1 MNTRDMITFLCSM
14 VVKNRNGADFP
25 YVSAFFKH
33 PRNLELNPL
42 EGKETLI
49 PLNRV

>member
-1 MNTRDMITFLCSM
+1 MNTRAMIIIFYSM

-33 PRNLELNPL
+33 PRILELNLL

-49 PLNRV
+49 PLNIN